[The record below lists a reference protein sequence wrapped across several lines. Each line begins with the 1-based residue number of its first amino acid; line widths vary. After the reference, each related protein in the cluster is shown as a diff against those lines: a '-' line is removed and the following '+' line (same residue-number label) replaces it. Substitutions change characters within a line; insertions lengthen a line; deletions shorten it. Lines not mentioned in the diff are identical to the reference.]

1 MKPVYLLIG
10 ALALAA
16 CDSKTTTAPTTDL
29 AAASEAAPEVVAS
42 VSEAPVVE
50 SKLDQVLAAQSDETK
65 ARYIYRNPKETLE
78 FFGIQPGMTV
88 VEALPGGGWYSQILV
103 PYLGSDGKLIGADY
117 DMDMWTNFE
126 WVNEQFIEG
135 RKAWPA
141 EWTGKAEG
149 WGQGQGAAAE
159 AYTFSE
165 IPAELNGQVD
175 AVLFIRALHNLYR
188 FEGNG
193 EHLSRALKRSFD
205 LLKSGGVVGVVQH
218 EARDDKSDDWAD
230 GSRGYIKKSLLVEKM
245 QAAGFELVAESDINA
260 NPKDQPGEADSVW
273 RLPPSGRANPD
284 TDEERAKNAA
294 IGETHRMTLL
304 FRKP

>member
-16 CDSKTTTAPTTDL
+16 CDSKTTSAP
-29 AAASEAAPEVVAS
+29 ASESAPAVVAS

-50 SKLDQVLAAQSDETK
+50 SRLDQVLAAQSDDTK
-65 ARYIYRNPKETLE
+65 ARYEYRHPKETLE

-103 PYLGSDGKLIGADY
+103 PYLGSQGKLIGADY
-117 DMDMWTNFE
+117 DLDMWSNFG
-126 WVNEQFIEG
+126 WVNDQFIES

-141 EWTGKAEG
+141 EWTGKAEE

-165 IPAELNGQVD
+165 IPAELDGKVD
-175 AVLFIRALHNLYR
+175 AVLLIRALHNLYR
-188 FEGNG
+188 YENNG
-193 EHLSRALKRSFD
+193 QHMSRALKRSFD
-205 LLKSGGVVGVVQH
+205 LLKSGGVVGIVQH
-218 EARDDKSDDWAD
+218 EAREDKSDEWAD
-230 GSRGYIKKSLLVEKM
+230 GSNGYLKKSTLIAAV
-245 QAAGFELVAESDINA
+245 QAVGFEFVGESDINA
-260 NPKDQPGEADSVW
+260 NPKDQPGDADNVW
-273 RLPPSGRANPD
+273 RLPPSLRTDSEEQKAANL
-284 TDEERAKNAA
+284 A